1 MGHPRALLESL
12 FYDKK
17 IVTDDFVLQVFTDH
31 VHNNDGYTIQ
41 RTLAEFSTPQFE
53 DAKLASIHAPTSVLW
68 GGQDELIP
76 VASGEKLHDGIA
88 GTKLVV
94 FEKCGHVPEIEK
106 PPDSTRLWSNFSG
119 SSRAA
124 LGLTTVITRLSAP
137 IVRLTW
143 N

>member
-53 DAKLASIHAPTSVLW
+53 DAKLASLHAPTSVLW
-68 GGQDELIP
+68 GGQDELIR
-76 VASGEKLHDGIA
+76 VASGEKLYDGIA

-106 PPDSTRLWSNFSG
+106 PSEFNQTLVEF
-119 SSRAA
+119 
-124 LGLTTVITRLSAP
+124 LGK
-137 IVRLTW
+137 
-143 N
+143 